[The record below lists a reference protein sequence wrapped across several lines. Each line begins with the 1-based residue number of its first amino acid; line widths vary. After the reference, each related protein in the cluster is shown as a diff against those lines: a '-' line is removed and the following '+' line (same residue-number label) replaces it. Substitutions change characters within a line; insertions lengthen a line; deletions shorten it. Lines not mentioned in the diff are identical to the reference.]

1 MDKKEEIRKSGQRT
15 LISLTIIGVAVYLGF
30 TPLFELIK
38 GGVAGA
44 FVGSA
49 FGAIFVIVMTMYLLN
64 KQTEIEQESKKSEK
78 LFEEKLKIY
87 WEIFDATELMLEDGC
102 ISKEQEMKKLP
113 FVMARLVTIGSD
125 DVIAAYQ
132 VVYDEINKVFDE
144 KPDDIVELSD
154 MQKQNLII
162 EIVEFSNACRV
173 DLGVSSK
180 GLGTDVVKKTTN
192 AIEKSNTLLGRNPPV
207 ESDVVD
213 EATITLSDCIYN
225 LKRHK
230 TGHVRV
236 YKDGNTDAES
246 VTKHVLRQINEELN
260 WGFDEDTYFKVKET
274 RTIGKLFIEKINAL

>member
-154 MQKQNLII
+154 IQKQNLII

-207 ESDVVD
+207 ESEIVD
-213 EATITLSDCIYN
+213 EATITLSDGIYN

>member
-180 GLGTDVVKKTTN
+180 GLGTDIVKKTTN

-213 EATITLSDCIYN
+213 EATITLSDGSYN

>member
-1 MDKKEEIRKSGQRT
+1 MNKKEEIRKSGQRT

-102 ISKEQEMKKLP
+102 ISKEKEMKKLP

-154 MQKQNLII
+154 MQKQKLII

-173 DLGVSSK
+173 DLGVSSI

-213 EATITLSDCIYN
+213 EATIVLSDGSYN

-236 YKDGNTDAES
+236 YKDGNADAES

-274 RTIGKLFIEKINAL
+274 RTIGKLFIEKIKAL

>member
-213 EATITLSDCIYN
+213 EATITLSDGSYN

>member
-1 MDKKEEIRKSGQRT
+1 MKLDETRKKGTQAIAA
-15 LISLTIIGVAVYLGF
+15 LAIIGVSVYLGF
-30 TPLFELIK
+30 EPLFKFVE
-38 GGVAGA
+38 GGVSGGIIGA
-44 FVGSA
+44 SL
-49 FGAIFVIVMTMYLLN
+49 GATFVIILTMYLLN
-64 KQTEIEQESKKSEK
+64 KQTEIEQESKRGEK

-213 EATITLSDCIYN
+213 EATITLSDGIYN

-274 RTIGKLFIEKINAL
+274 RTIGKLFIEKINESK

>member
-213 EATITLSDCIYN
+213 EATITLSDGIYN

>member
-213 EATITLSDCIYN
+213 EATITLSDGSYN

-236 YKDGNTDAES
+236 YKDGNADAES

>member
-154 MQKQNLII
+154 IQKQNLII

-213 EATITLSDCIYN
+213 EATITLSDGIYN

>member
-192 AIEKSNTLLGRNPPV
+192 AIEKSNTLLGRNLPV
-207 ESDVVD
+207 ESEIVD
-213 EATITLSDCIYN
+213 EATITLSDGIYN

>member
-1 MDKKEEIRKSGQRT
+1 
-15 LISLTIIGVAVYLGF
+15 
-30 TPLFELIK
+30 
-38 GGVAGA
+38 
-44 FVGSA
+44 
-49 FGAIFVIVMTMYLLN
+49 MTMYLLN

-132 VVYDEINKVFDE
+132 IVYDEINKVFDE

-154 MQKQNLII
+154 VQKQKLII

-180 GLGTDVVKKTTN
+180 GLGTDLVKKTTN

-207 ESDVVD
+207 ESDVID
-213 EATITLSDCIYN
+213 EATIILSDGSYN